1 MREASF
7 QLPGGLWPDDRPNG
21 GQLAF
26 SDSGGLRGLVPGDG
40 RRALRQGDS
49 WVEGGFPAARGG
61 EPLAGAL
68 SRRGWHSP
76 RRRDP
81 DGESLRPLGGRAAA
95 CGPAFDALVP
105 AGGYAWWY
113 IDALSDDGKHGLT
126 IIAFIGSVFSPYYHW
141 SGRGDPDNH
150 VAMNVALYGP
160 RGGWCMTERGRNS
173 LSRDHDTLMIGP
185 SSMHWDGT
193 SLCIDLAEITAPL
206 PKKVRGTIRVHP
218 KVMPQTLWPLDAQ
231 GHHAWRPIAPRATV
245 EVKLDNPSLSWR
257 GEGYIDSNAGIE
269 PLERGFSDW
278 HWSRAHLARDSVVL
292 YEGQR
297 RDASRFAM
305 GLRFAD
311 NGTIS
316 EVPLPPERLLPK
328 TLWRMPRIT
337 RADAGAPVEI
347 RRTWEDTPFY
357 SRTALKTR
365 LFGEDAEAVHE
376 SLSLD
381 RLEKGIVKLM
391 LPFRMP
397 RRG

>member
-1 MREASF
+1 M
-7 QLPGGLWPDDRPNG
+7 
-21 GQLAF
+21 
-26 SDSGGLRGLVPGDG
+26 
-40 RRALRQGDS
+40 
-49 WVEGGFPAARGG
+49 
-61 EPLAGAL
+61 
-68 SRRGWHSP
+68 
-76 RRRDP
+76 
-81 DGESLRPLGGRAAA
+81 
-95 CGPAFDALVP
+95 
-105 AGGYAWWY
+105 
-113 IDALSDDGKHGLT
+113 
-126 IIAFIGSVFSPYYHW
+126 FSPYYHW

-150 VAMNVALYGP
+150 IAMNVALYGP
-160 RGGWCMTERGRNS
+160 RGGWCMTERGRS
-173 LSRDHDTLMIGP
+173 HLARDHDNLVIGP
-185 SSMHWDGT
+185 SSMHWDGS
-193 SLCIDLAEITAPL
+193 SLRIDLAEITAPL
-206 PKKVRGTIRVHP
+206 PKKVRGTIRVYP
-218 KVMPQTLWPLDAQ
+218 EVMPQTLWPLDMQ
-231 GHHAWRPIAPRATV
+231 GNHAWRPIAPRAAI
-245 EVKLDNPSLSWR
+245 EVKLDNPSLSWK
-257 GEGYIDSNAGIE
+257 GEGYIDSNAGVE

-278 HWSRAHLARDSVVL
+278 HWSRAHLKRDSVVL

-316 EVPLPPERLLPK
+316 EVELPPERVLPK

-365 LFGEDAEAVHE
+365 LLGEQAEAVHE

-397 RRG
+397 RRA

>member
-1 MREASF
+1 M
-7 QLPGGLWPDDRPNG
+7 
-21 GQLAF
+21 
-26 SDSGGLRGLVPGDG
+26 
-40 RRALRQGDS
+40 
-49 WVEGGFPAARGG
+49 
-61 EPLAGAL
+61 
-68 SRRGWHSP
+68 
-76 RRRDP
+76 
-81 DGESLRPLGGRAAA
+81 
-95 CGPAFDALVP
+95 
-105 AGGYAWWY
+105 
-113 IDALSDDGKHGLT
+113 
-126 IIAFIGSVFSPYYHW
+126 FSPYYHW

-150 VAMNVALYGP
+150 IAMNVALYGP
-160 RGGWCMTERGRNS
+160 GGGWCMTERGSRH
-173 LSRDHDTLMIGP
+173 LSRDHDHLVIGP

-193 SLCIDLAEITAPL
+193 SLRIDLMEITAPI
-206 PKKVRGTIRVHP
+206 PRKVRGTIRVYPHM
-218 KVMPQTLWPLDAQ
+218 MPQTQWPLDIE
-231 GHHAWRPIAPRATV
+231 GNHAWRPIAPRAAI
-245 EVKLDNPSLSWR
+245 EVDMKSPSLSWR

-269 PLERGFSDW
+269 PLERSFFDW
-278 HWSRAHLARDSVVL
+278 HWSRAHLGRDSVVL

-305 GLRFAD
+305 GLRFAED
-311 NGTIS
+311 GTIS
-316 EVPLPPERLLPK
+316 EVELPPEHVLPK

-365 LFGEDAEAVHE
+365 LFGEQAEAVHE